1 MSKTK
6 VLISFALIFVLILL
20 PTAAFAKSFDNPNTK
35 LDPIIYSGTN
45 LTINKSNVS
54 VNQTVRV
61 KLTLKYDNTK
71 APDVAA
77 KLNIVKKVGSPI
89 TIPIPDLTG
98 ETSPSGKVV
107 WKFKIRDYDPA
118 AVKGNTFRLTVSI
131 TDIDDGISVVDI
143 GYTDVTVR

>member
-1 MSKTK
+1 MSKTN

-20 PTAAFAKSFDNPNTK
+20 PTAAFAKSFAYPKTLEDKYN
-35 LDPIIYSGTN
+35 GTN
-45 LTINKSNVS
+45 LTINKLEVS

-107 WKFKIRDYDPA
+107 WKFKIRDYDPD
-118 AVKGNTFRLTVSI
+118 AVKGDTFRLTVSI
-131 TDIDDGISVVDI
+131 TDTTGNVTI
-143 GYTDVTVR
+143 GSTNVTVR